1 MITFAPL
8 WYFFTTS
15 LMLSLMSA
23 SSVIDMQMCTF
34 AFERE
39 KWLKNTDKDVSF
51 WPVKITA
58 MFHAHCF
65 FFVILSCDS
74 HYWDGERTTWQ
85 SSKCTFLDC
94 RLHNIVFCVCPSRNH
109 SQWRKLSP
117 ECFKVSGSHVG
128 LSEMVKKMNAASKLD
143 HMGRQIGLD
152 VRY

>member
-23 SSVIDMQMCTF
+23 STVIDMQMCTF

-51 WPVKITA
+51 WPVEITN

-65 FFVILSCDS
+65 LSCDS
-74 HYWDGERTTWQ
+74 HYWDREHTTLQ

-94 RLHNIVFCVCPSRNH
+94 CLENIVFCVHQSQNH
-109 SQWRKLSP
+109 SQWSKLSL
-117 ECFKVSGSHVG
+117 ECFKVSSSPVG
-128 LSEMVKKMNAASKLD
+128 LSEAVKKMNTTSKLD

-152 VRY
+152 VRF